1 MTFEEFK
8 NICLSK
14 KAGDFQLPEDNEL
27 ILGIQESVEEIANMP
42 NIIPLALVSK
52 DNSLSVLRPLSK
64 DEFIRKPKSIE
75 KNENILDIDESL
87 SYAVIYSFLE
97 NLTKDDKKFQL
108 YKYKKEQIINNYMWN
123 NFKVIQE
130 IGAKK

>member
-1 MTFEEFK
+1 MKFEEFK

-27 ILGIQESVEEIANMP
+27 ILGIQESVEEIASMP
-42 NIIPLALVSK
+42 NIIPLTLVSK
-52 DNSLSVLRPLSK
+52 DNSLSVLRPLNK

-75 KNENILDIDESL
+75 KNENILDIDEAL

-130 IGAKK
+130 LGAKK